1 MQLEGGTK
9 EALGKRISS
18 HDMRPEG
25 NQLVD
30 DPTPTIYVPKVT
42 SDMWKMLDL
51 RVEWAPLAPSMLGP
65 VVVSNEP
72 TGVISKSKFV
82 SIPLNFEVRQN
93 RLQHCT

>member
-42 SDMWKMLDL
+42 SDMSMPTRALVEDVGFEGGVGTARTLDDGS
-51 RVEWAPLAPSMLGP
+51 RCGVERA
-65 VVVSNEP
+65 
-72 TGVISKSKFV
+72 TGQSSSPF
-82 SIPLNFEVRQN
+82 
-93 RLQHCT
+93 H